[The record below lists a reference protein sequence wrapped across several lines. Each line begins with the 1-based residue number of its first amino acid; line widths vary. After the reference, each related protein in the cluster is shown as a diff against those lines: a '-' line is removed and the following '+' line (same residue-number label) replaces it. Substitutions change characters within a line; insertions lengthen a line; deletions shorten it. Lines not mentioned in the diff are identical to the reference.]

1 MTYMLA
7 SLANGKLVV
16 ALEVRE
22 WLCYKLFVASAEL
35 YSACKGGYN
44 LESIS
49 KSALAVAEVL
59 LGNPPPMMPELVASE
74 ISTET
79 VWFVARVQSTYWK
92 SIDVKACEPKDGE

>member
-22 WLCYKLFVASAEL
+22 WLCYKFWLLPLSCT
-35 YSACKGGYN
+35 CKGGYN